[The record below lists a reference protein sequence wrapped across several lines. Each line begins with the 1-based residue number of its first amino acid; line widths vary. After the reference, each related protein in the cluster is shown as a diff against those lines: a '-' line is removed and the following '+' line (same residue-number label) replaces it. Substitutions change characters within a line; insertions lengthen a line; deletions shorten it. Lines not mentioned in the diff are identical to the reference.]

1 MQDLASYS
9 SVPIARNG
17 MLRDMRT
24 GWLLA
29 ALLIP
34 ATALAETLTLTAEH
48 WARPR
53 SAAYVSSLPEVRRAI
68 EIYERQPQGT
78 IVLHCATTDEAALWA
93 EELRG
98 WLVALG
104 VPSRRITTVTE
115 LRPPDTLRIEVLSH
129 GGGS

>member
-1 MQDLASYS
+1 
-9 SVPIARNG
+9 
-17 MLRDMRT
+17 MLRAMRT

-34 ATALAETLTLTAEH
+34 ATVFAETLTLTADH

-53 SAAYVSSLPEVRRAI
+53 SAAYVASLPEVRRAL
-68 EIYERQPQGT
+68 EIYERQPEGVV
-78 IVLHCATTDEAALWA
+78 VLHHAATDEAALWA

-104 VPSRRITTVTE
+104 LPSARIRIVVE
-115 LRPPDTLRIEVLSH
+115 LRPHDTLRMEVRAH
-129 GGGS
+129 GGES

>member
-1 MQDLASYS
+1 
-9 SVPIARNG
+9 
-17 MLRDMRT
+17 MLRAMRT

-34 ATALAETLTLTAEH
+34 ATVLAETLTLTAEH

-53 SAAYVSSLPEVRRAI
+53 SAAYVASLPEVRRAI
-68 EIYERQPQGT
+68 EIYERQPQGV
-78 IVLHCATTDEAALWA
+78 IVLHHATTEEAGLWA

-104 VPSRRITTVTE
+104 LPGERIVTVTE
-115 LRPPDTLRIEVLSH
+115 LRPRDTLRIEVRAH
-129 GGGS
+129 GAGS